1 MTEMQKLKA
10 LNALIILE
18 ALDGENDIN
27 VNEILTWKDLQ
38 ETVGKVMF
46 KREITDPTILVRRV
60 WEIQS
65 LLFQTIIDK
74 EWTKSLKNFKRTTTP
89 NVNEIEFSKDL
100 FESKEKLFI
109 QIKPEN
115 DIIKDITEVMYYV

>member
-18 ALDGENDIN
+18 ALDGEKDIN